1 MLASEDGAREMKML
15 SMVLSR
21 IAVIAVVCLV
31 AGSGLASTPHSDPRH
46 RSSLRARVTMADGT
60 ARAII
65 LQGVGCT
72 ESICSRVRAKDT
84 KADDVWLD
92 GLASI
97 RQISHEATGPVAAV
111 FTFKD
116 GEERQASIIELHRVL
131 YIKGRLGLNH
141 KLDLARLN
149 RIDFE

>member
-1 MLASEDGAREMKML
+1 MKKML
-15 SMVLSR
+15 SMVSR
-21 IAVIAVVCLV
+21 VAPIAVIWLV
-31 AGSGLASTPHSDPRH
+31 ANTGFAGTPHNDPRH
-46 RSSLRARVTMADGT
+46 RSSLRAKVTMSDGT
-60 ARAII
+60 ARLIT
-65 LQGVGCT
+65 LQGVGCS

-97 RQISHEATGPVAAV
+97 REISHNASGPVKAV

-116 GEERQASIIELHRVL
+116 GEERHASIIELHRVL
-131 YIKGRLGLNH
+131 YIEGRFGLTH
-141 KLDLARLN
+141 RLDLARLT